1 MRVGVLIV
9 GVRGATASTMIAT
22 TTLPR
27 EGDEARYLLSSG
39 PNARRLGLV
48 PLDGIVWG
56 GFDTRCESWAET
68 LLRHGVL
75 DPKAH
80 ADRLER
86 EVRVL
91 EAVSFEP
98 DHASAVEGVR
108 PPLASGGEVL
118 EGLRAQIRA
127 FKADAQLDS
136 LVLLHLGA
144 PAVLPARE
152 RWPETAEELT
162 HALDRGELQT
172 APVYYTVAAMLEGAA
187 VIDYTASATL
197 EIPGVLDL
205 ARTRGVALAG
215 RDGSTGQTLMKSV
228 LAQTFATRRLKIRGW
243 YSTNILGNHDGLVL
257 SDERYA
263 DVKKV
268 DKTALLEQILG
279 EPVESH
285 LVDIRH
291 YLPAGDR
298 KEAWDAVDFETW
310 YGGAGELRI
319 NWRAGDS
326 LLATPPILDL
336 IRFTAYAQ
344 ARGASGLQTQL
355 SVFFKHPLGTPERR
369 YLELAHELERYINGQ
384 LSGRPVRDELGQT

>member
-1 MRVGVLIV
+1 MKVGVLIV

-22 TTLPR
+22 ATAPR
-27 EGDEARYLLSSG
+27 GGDESRYLLSAG
-39 PNARRLGLV
+39 PEASKLGMV
-48 PLDGIVWG
+48 PLEDLVFG
-56 GFDTRCESWAET
+56 GFDTQCETWAET
-68 LLRHGVL
+68 LTRHGVL
-75 DPKAH
+75 EPEVH
-80 ADRLER
+80 AERLER
-86 EVRVL
+86 SVDVL
-91 EAVSFEP
+91 EAVSFEA
-98 DHASAVEGVR
+98 DHATAVEGVR
-108 PPLASGGEVL
+108 PPRASGLEVL
-118 EGLRAQIRA
+118 EGLRRQIRG
-127 FKADAQLDS
+127 FEERSGVDRLI
-136 LVLLHLGA
+136 LLHLGA

-152 RWPETAEELT
+152 LWPKTAQDLT
-162 HALDRGELQT
+162 TALGRGELQT
-172 APVYYTVAAMLEGAA
+172 APVYYSVAAMLEGAA

-197 EIPGVLDL
+197 EIPGLLDL
-205 ARTRGVALAG
+205 ARARGVALAG

-228 LAQTFATRRLKIRGW
+228 LAQTFATRKLEVRGW

-268 DKTALLEQILG
+268 DKTALLEEILG

-310 YGGAGELRI
+310 YGGSGELRI

-336 IRFTAYAQ
+336 IRFTEYAQ
-344 ARGASGLQTQL
+344 RTRASGLQTQL
-355 SVFFKHPLGTPERR
+355 SVFFKHPLGTSERR
-369 YLELAHELERYINGQ
+369 YLELARDLQSYLSAESQRSER
-384 LSGRPVRDELGQT
+384 RR